1 MSITGFITMSV
12 RTEDWASDLWD
23 WVSTTQSQE
32 TITAALLSTP
42 GEGETYALM
51 EAAAHNVN
59 VSSNVLRQAW
69 ERFETG
75 GDLEALD
82 VVSGIQEIIEANP
95 VWAEA
100 STLGD

>member
-12 RTEDWASDLWD
+12 RTEDWASDLWE
-23 WVSTTQSQE
+23 WISTTQAQE

-51 EAAAHNVN
+51 EAAAHNPN
-59 VSSNVLRQAW
+59 VSSIVLRQAW

-75 GDLEALD
+75 GDLTALES
-82 VVSGIQEIIEANP
+82 VSGIQGAIEANP
-95 VWAEA
+95 AWEPR
-100 STLGD
+100 